1 MEPLSRD
8 ETGAEQLAFLS
19 GMLNR
24 AFESH
29 LGFAAHGELLP
40 VDPPIR
46 GAVRVFMCTVSS

>member
-19 GMLNR
+19 GMPNR

-29 LGFAAHGELLP
+29 LDFAAHRELLP

-46 GAVRVFMCTVSS
+46 GAV